1 MGAGAFNFG
10 ASAAEPKRPVWGGEG
25 GRKITVQDIYQF
37 PGFCFNGAVIAWL
50 EAQARSRP
58 ISPLAQASPSAPTPS
73 LVPGRRVQTHLSADE
88 KNARCELPPPPPP
101 PGGGAPPPALGAT
114 AGVVGALEA
123 GHPLLVSLRNL
134 GRWYDTPGMG
144 EWLHSL
150 RLFSLTNNGYSLE
163 EGRALAARLREGLAA
178 AGVPVEG

>member
-1 MGAGAFNFG
+1 M
-10 ASAAEPKRPVWGGEG
+10 
-25 GRKITVQDIYQF
+25 
-37 PGFCFNGAVIAWL
+37 
-50 EAQARSRP
+50 
-58 ISPLAQASPSAPTPS
+58 
-73 LVPGRRVQTHLSADE
+73 
-88 KNARCELPPPPPP
+88 
-101 PGGGAPPPALGAT
+101 
-114 AGVVGALEA
+114 GALEA

-134 GRWYDTPGMG
+134 GRRYDTPGMG

>member
-1 MGAGAFNFG
+1 M
-10 ASAAEPKRPVWGGEG
+10 
-25 GRKITVQDIYQF
+25 
-37 PGFCFNGAVIAWL
+37 
-50 EAQARSRP
+50 
-58 ISPLAQASPSAPTPS
+58 
-73 LVPGRRVQTHLSADE
+73 
-88 KNARCELPPPPPP
+88 
-101 PGGGAPPPALGAT
+101 
-114 AGVVGALEA
+114 
-123 GHPLLVSLRNL
+123 SLRNL